1 MFIEMNDLDNEGVQ
15 YKQHKNNLTIIT
27 YKS

>member
-1 MFIEMNDLDNEGVQ
+1 MFIEMNDLDNGGVQ
-15 YKQHKNNLTIIT
+15 YKQHKNNLMIIK